1 MAWPR
6 GVALLALPA
15 LASATNYA
23 ECQADV
29 VEMVNALAH
38 IGADIT
44 FSTADCEPEG
54 FSILDC
60 TNDIIPVVTAAAEF
74 AAVVSKSTDSCGE
87 IDNFCAASIS
97 SAFKFLSHGAT
108 NIVAAV
114 SDCNASAVIPSP
126 ITCAVD
132 VFLLIDD
139 LLYFAVRVDQA
150 VHLCNEAEGEH
161 QNHEAIHEFRHSSH
175 SSPGRRLRQAVASMN
190 RMRQTLLEHFPVG
203 NRTGESLSQ
212 DSLDLLRSTAVRMK
226 EESDIFI

>member
-97 SAFKFLSHGAT
+97 SAFKYMSDAAT

-132 VFLLIDD
+132 IFSLIDD
-139 LLYFAVRVDQA
+139 MVYFAVRVDQA
-150 VHLCNEAEGEH
+150 VHICNAAEGEH
-161 QNHEAIHEFRHSSH
+161 ENYEAIRQFWRDSH
-175 SSPGRRLRQAVASMN
+175 STMGRRLQQAVASMD
-190 RMRQTLLEHFPVG
+190 RMKRTLVDQFRVG

-212 DSLDLLRSTAVRMK
+212 DSLDLVRSTAGRMK
-226 EESDIFI
+226 EDSEIFI